1 MSWET
6 EFAKMLK
13 QRNNKAPIGAIVGEV
28 VNPSP
33 LTISI
38 LNNRVILDN
47 TSYLLCNRI
56 NEIELTKGDKL
67 LCIAAIDDQ
76 LFYVIDKVVV

>member
-1 MSWET
+1 MTWDT
-6 EFAKMLK
+6 DFAMMLK

-28 VNPSP
+28 INPEP

-47 TSYLLCNRI
+47 SNYLLCSRI

-76 LFYVIDKVVV
+76 LFYIIDRVVI